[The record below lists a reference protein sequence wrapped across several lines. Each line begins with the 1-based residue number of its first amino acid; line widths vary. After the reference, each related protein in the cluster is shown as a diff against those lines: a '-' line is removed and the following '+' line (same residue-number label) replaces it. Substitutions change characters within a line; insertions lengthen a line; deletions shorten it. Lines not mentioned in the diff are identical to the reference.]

1 MSLDISTTPY
11 KYGSL
16 LKDNIMMW
24 VYQFD
29 KHNDMLEFLDEL
41 NEKLRANKFKFHE
54 THIDMETHEEKTEYY
69 ERNFIN
75 IHKNY
80 EYGIYYITL
89 HGNIIK
95 TRKGIINTVKK
106 LIFEGG

>member
-41 NEKLRANKFKFHE
+41 NEKLRINKFKLHE
-54 THIDMETHEEKTEYY
+54 THIDMETCEEKTEYY
-69 ERNFIN
+69 ERSFIN
-75 IHKNY
+75 IYKDY
-80 EYGIYYITL
+80 EYAIYNVTL

-95 TRKGIINTVKK
+95 PRKGIFRTINN
-106 LIFEGG
+106 LIFERS